1 VGLNRV
7 SETQALSPEIVNAAF
22 EKLKLGFKLSIISI
36 VLFVASPLWGAGF
49 LGFGLIAIYILSVY
63 QRASGWQLLG
73 FRETRTTMLVCAV
86 FLVVYPFCLLL
97 TGLFLWGLFYMLMA
111 TGLIFWLPLF
121 PWALYTYVENRSIK
135 ELEKRLRINLRSARI
150 LALIGIVAL
159 VMVAFFGWILHLF
172 ALNFPFVS
180 GIFASPFLI
189 ASCVLLI
196 KRLRPLSDVPKKNP
210 EPVNR
215 P

>member
-1 VGLNRV
+1 
-7 SETQALSPEIVNAAF
+7 
-22 EKLKLGFKLSIISI
+22 
-36 VLFVASPLWGAGF
+36 
-49 LGFGLIAIYILSVY
+49 
-63 QRASGWQLLG
+63 
-73 FRETRTTMLVCAV
+73 
-86 FLVVYPFCLLL
+86 
-97 TGLFLWGLFYMLMA
+97 MLMA

-135 ELEKRLRINLRSARI
+135 ELEKRLHMNLGSARI

-159 VMVAFFGWILHLF
+159 VMVAFFGWILHLY
-172 ALNFPFVS
+172 ALNFLFVW

-196 KRLRPLSDVPKKNP
+196 KRLRPLSDLPKKNP

>member
-1 VGLNRV
+1 MN
-7 SETQALSPEIVNAAF
+7 ETQGVSPEIVSAAF

-63 QRASGWQLLG
+63 QRASGWKLLG
-73 FRETRTTMLVCAV
+73 FRETRTTILVCAV
-86 FLVVYPFCLLL
+86 FLVVYPFCLLF
-97 TGLFLWGLFYMLMA
+97 TGLFLWGFFDMLMV

-121 PWALYTYVENRSIK
+121 PWALYTYVENRSIR

-159 VMVAFFGWILHLF
+159 VMVACFGWILHVD

>member
-1 VGLNRV
+1 MN
-7 SETQALSPEIVNAAF
+7 ETHGVSPEIVSAAF
-22 EKLKLGFKLSIISI
+22 EKLRLGFKLSIISI
-36 VLFVASPLWGAGF
+36 VLFVASPLWGVGF

-63 QRASGWQLLG
+63 QRASGWKLLG
-73 FRETRTTMLVCAV
+73 FRETRTTILVGAV

-97 TGLFLWGLFYMLMA
+97 TGLFLWGFFDMLMA
-111 TGLIFWLPLF
+111 TGLIFWFPLF
-121 PWALYTYVENRSIK
+121 PWALYTYVENRSMK
-135 ELEKRLRINLRSARI
+135 ELEKRLHINLRSARI
-150 LALIGIVAL
+150 LALIGIAAL
-159 VMVAFFGWILHLF
+159 VIVACFGWILHLY
-172 ALNFPFVS
+172 ALDFPFVS

-196 KRLRPLSDVPKKNP
+196 KRLRPSSDVPEKNP

>member
-1 VGLNRV
+1 MN
-7 SETQALSPEIVNAAF
+7 ETQGVSPEIVRAAF

-63 QRASGWQLLG
+63 QRASGWKLLG
-73 FRETRTTMLVCAV
+73 FRETRTTILVCAA

-97 TGLFLWGLFYMLMA
+97 TGLFLWGLFYMLMV
-111 TGLIFWLPLF
+111 TGLIFWFPLF

-135 ELEKRLRINLRSARI
+135 ELEKQLHTNLRSARI

-159 VMVAFFGWILHLF
+159 VMAACFGWILHLD
-172 ALNFPFVS
+172 ALKFPFVS

-196 KRLRPLSDVPKKNP
+196 KRLKPSSDVPEKNL

>member
-1 VGLNRV
+1 
-7 SETQALSPEIVNAAF
+7 
-22 EKLKLGFKLSIISI
+22 
-36 VLFVASPLWGAGF
+36 
-49 LGFGLIAIYILSVY
+49 
-63 QRASGWQLLG
+63 
-73 FRETRTTMLVCAV
+73 
-86 FLVVYPFCLLL
+86 
-97 TGLFLWGLFYMLMA
+97 MLMV

-135 ELEKRLRINLRSARI
+135 ELEKRLRINLRSARV

-159 VMVAFFGWILHLF
+159 VMVACFGWILHVD

-180 GIFASPFLI
+180 GIFASPLLI

>member
-1 VGLNRV
+1 
-7 SETQALSPEIVNAAF
+7 
-22 EKLKLGFKLSIISI
+22 
-36 VLFVASPLWGAGF
+36 
-49 LGFGLIAIYILSVY
+49 
-63 QRASGWQLLG
+63 
-73 FRETRTTMLVCAV
+73 
-86 FLVVYPFCLLL
+86 
-97 TGLFLWGLFYMLMA
+97 MLMV
-111 TGLIFWLPLF
+111 TGLIFWFPLF

-135 ELEKRLRINLRSARI
+135 ELEKRLHINLRYARI

-159 VMVAFFGWILHLF
+159 VIVTCFGWILHLY
-172 ALNFPFVS
+172 ALYFPFVS

-196 KRLRPLSDVPKKNP
+196 KRLRPLSDVSEKNP

>member
-1 VGLNRV
+1 MAPNELP
-7 SETQALSPEIVNAAF
+7 ALSPDAVASAF
-22 EKLKLGFKLSIISI
+22 EKLRLGFKLSIITI
-36 VLFVASPLWGAGF
+36 VLFVASPLLGVSF

-63 QRASGWQLLG
+63 QRASGWKLLG
-73 FRETRTTMLVCAV
+73 FRETRTTILVCAV
-86 FLVVYPFCLLL
+86 FLVVYPFCLLF
-97 TGLFLWGLFYMLMA
+97 TGLFLWGFFDMLMV

-121 PWALYTYVENRSIK
+121 PWALYTYVENRSIR

-159 VMVAFFGWILHLF
+159 VVVACFGWILHLY

-180 GIFASPFLI
+180 GIFASPLLI

-196 KRLRPLSDVPKKNP
+196 KRLKPSSDVPEINL